1 MQGSPCISF
10 LGGNMKKKPIFK
22 LIALCLVFAFVFL
35 STPITSQAAFNKTT
49 AKKHVSVSY
58 KKLSNGVLAIYKNKN
73 KENLSLKATFKFLDS
88 DNSCLSKETQKN
100 LCLKGKSTAAFFF
113 AAPVDE
119 YGNPINY
126 SKYKGSYSVNKS
138 KNKSYSTKIKVN
150 AEVDVT
156 ETRFVALNSSA
167 KKLSNIHA
175 TIVFYDGNNEIVA
188 CATKYLNCFERNSMD
203 QFSINYAGA
212 HYCPSKAK
220 IYIDWAY

>member
-1 MQGSPCISF
+1 
-10 LGGNMKKKPIFK
+10 MKKKPIFK

-35 STPITSQAAFNKTT
+35 SVPITSQAAFNKTT
-49 AKKHVSVSY
+49 AKKQVSVSY
-58 KKLSNGVLAIYKNKN
+58 KKLSNGILAIYKNKN

-88 DNSCLSKETQKN
+88 DNSCLSKET
-100 LCLKGKSTAAFFF
+100 
-113 AAPVDE
+113 
-119 YGNPINY
+119 Y
-126 SKYKGSYSVNKS
+126 SISKS
-138 KNKSYSTKIKVN
+138 KTKSYSTKIKVN
-150 AEVDVT
+150 SEVDVT